1 MAIRANQ
8 SQSETMR
15 GNQRQSVV
23 LRGERGGARRLMAN
37 GEIVACW
44 EQLCPPTRLEPGP
57 QRERRARRLRASGGK
72 NGTRS
77 IDLLVHSEPGPQKGV
92 SPTFLWEH
100 LWIYAQSKYLKSKT
114 RKSSRRRQD
123 VLCLLDQCLRHASF
137 PCLLNGV
144 RKFVHSSSELR
155 LVEILGSESLHHLFD
170 CP

>member
-1 MAIRANQ
+1 MERLLHVG
-8 SQSETMR
+8 SS
-15 GNQRQSVV
+15 SV
-23 LRGERGGARRLMAN
+23 LRRAWSRPQRGGSARRR
-37 GEIVACW
+37 
-44 EQLCPPTRLEPGP
+44 RLGGGTKT
-57 QRERRARRLRASGGK
+57 ERRNAERDQEHAQK
-72 NGTRS
+72 V
-77 IDLLVHSEPGPQKGV
+77 DLLVHSEPGPQKGV

-100 LWIYAQSKYLKSKT
+100 HWIYALSKYLKSKT

-123 VLCLLDQCLRHASF
+123 VLCLLDQCLLHASF

>member
-1 MAIRANQ
+1 MERLLHVG
-8 SQSETMR
+8 SS
-15 GNQRQSVV
+15 SV
-23 LRGERGGARRLMAN
+23 LRRAWSRPQRGGSARRL
-37 GEIVACW
+37 G
-44 EQLCPPTRLEPGP
+44 
-57 QRERRARRLRASGGK
+57 GGK
-72 NGTRS
+72 TERDRS
-77 IDLLVHSEPGPQKGV
+77 EHAQKVDLLVPSEPGPQKGV

-100 LWIYAQSKYLKSKT
+100 LWIYALSKYLKSKT

-123 VLCLLDQCLRHASF
+123 VLCLLDQCLLHASF

>member
-1 MAIRANQ
+1 M
-8 SQSETMR
+8 E
-15 GNQRQSVV
+15 
-23 LRGERGGARRLMAN
+23 N

-44 EQLCPPTRLEPGP
+44 EQLCPPTRLEPAAAGRKRAP
-57 QRERRARRLRASGGK
+57 ARRRQK
-72 NGTRS
+72 TNGRQEHAQKV
-77 IDLLVHSEPGPQKGV
+77 DLLVPSEPGPQKGV

-100 LWIYAQSKYLKSKT
+100 LWIYALSKYLKSKT

-123 VLCLLDQCLRHASF
+123 VLCLLDQCLLHASF

>member
-1 MAIRANQ
+1 M
-8 SQSETMR
+8 E
-15 GNQRQSVV
+15 
-23 LRGERGGARRLMAN
+23 N

-44 EQLCPPTRLEPGP
+44 EQLCPPTRLEPAAAGRKRAP
-57 QRERRARRLRASGGK
+57 ARRRQNRTGV
-72 NGTRS
+72 GTS
-77 IDLLVHSEPGPQKGV
+77 EHAQKVDLLVPSEPGPQKGV

-100 LWIYAQSKYLKSKT
+100 LWIYALSKYLKSKT

-123 VLCLLDQCLRHASF
+123 VLCLLDQCLLHASF

>member
-1 MAIRANQ
+1 MERLLHVGSSSLAALSSDAPGAGRSGAEARAG
-8 SQSETMR
+8 SAE
-15 GNQRQSVV
+15 
-23 LRGERGGARRLMAN
+23 AK
-37 GEIVACW
+37 
-44 EQLCPPTRLEPGP
+44 P
-57 QRERRARRLRASGGK
+57 
-72 NGTRS
+72 NGTS
-77 IDLLVHSEPGPQKGV
+77 EHAQKVDLLVPSEPGPQKGV

-100 LWIYAQSKYLKSKT
+100 LWIYALSKYLKSKT

-123 VLCLLDQCLRHASF
+123 VLCLLDQCLLHASF

>member
-1 MAIRANQ
+1 MERLLHVGSSSLAALSSDAPGAGRSGAEARAG
-8 SQSETMR
+8 SAEAKT
-15 GNQRQSVV
+15 
-23 LRGERGGARRLMAN
+23 ERDQEHAQK
-37 GEIVACW
+37 V
-44 EQLCPPTRLEPGP
+44 
-57 QRERRARRLRASGGK
+57 
-72 NGTRS
+72 
-77 IDLLVHSEPGPQKGV
+77 DLLVPSEQGPQKGV

-100 LWIYAQSKYLKSKT
+100 LWIYALSKYLKSKT

-123 VLCLLDQCLRHASF
+123 VLCLLDQCLLHASF